1 MEIYMKDVVIIGGG
15 ILGTSLAHWLTRLYE
30 GDICVLEK
38 EDRIASHASGRNT
51 GVLHRPFYLDPE
63 KNKIFT
69 KSASLMYDI
78 WKKYTLE
85 NNLPWLE
92 VGTLEIAI
100 KEEQYNHLE
109 KYLEWGELNG
119 IDKKDLTLLSRREVK
134 NLEPN
139 VECVA
144 ALRCKSDTA
153 VDYSKL
159 TEQLKIDAES
169 NGAKFILNSH
179 VEHVKEDDECVSI
192 HVKNISK
199 PIQCKLMINC
209 AGGNSVDIAHM
220 LNIGKEYTD
229 LHFRGE
235 YWIADQPYDS
245 IVNTNIYSVPRHPSF
260 PFLDPHWIIRV
271 DGRRQIGP
279 NAVPVAGP
287 NVYKGMAIDG
297 NELISKIIEILQSG
311 TRKLILN
318 PEFLSLFWNEWMSSL
333 SKDVMIKRAQQ
344 FIPKLK
350 AGYFTRKGTAGI
362 RSPVLNNTGKF
373 VSDTIEL
380 DGPHTYHILNYNSPG
395 ATGAPAYAAYII
407 NRLEEAKMLNL
418 SRKNKQPGIWNFE
431 QIVSHFN

>member
-1 MEIYMKDVVIIGGG
+1 MK
-15 ILGTSLAHWLTRLYE
+15 
-30 GDICVLEK
+30 
-38 EDRIASHASGRNT
+38 
-51 GVLHRPFYLDPE
+51 
-63 KNKIFT
+63 
-69 KSASLMYDI
+69 
-78 WKKYTLE
+78 
-85 NNLPWLE
+85 
-92 VGTLEIAI
+92 
-100 KEEQYNHLE
+100 
-109 KYLEWGELNG
+109 WGELNG
-119 IDKKDLTLLSRREVK
+119 IDKKDLTLLSRNEVK

-209 AGGNSVDIAHM
+209 AGGNSIDIAHM
-220 LNIGKEYTD
+220 LNVGKEYTD

-287 NVYKGMAIDG
+287 NVYEGIAIDG

-407 NRLEEAKMLNL
+407 NRLEETKMLNL

>member
-1 MEIYMKDVVIIGGG
+1 
-15 ILGTSLAHWLTRLYE
+15 
-30 GDICVLEK
+30 
-38 EDRIASHASGRNT
+38 
-51 GVLHRPFYLDPE
+51 
-63 KNKIFT
+63 
-69 KSASLMYDI
+69 
-78 WKKYTLE
+78 
-85 NNLPWLE
+85 
-92 VGTLEIAI
+92 
-100 KEEQYNHLE
+100 
-109 KYLEWGELNG
+109 
-119 IDKKDLTLLSRREVK
+119 
-134 NLEPN
+134 
-139 VECVA
+139 
-144 ALRCKSDTA
+144 
-153 VDYSKL
+153 
-159 TEQLKIDAES
+159 
-169 NGAKFILNSH
+169 
-179 VEHVKEDDECVSI
+179 
-192 HVKNISK
+192 
-199 PIQCKLMINC
+199 
-209 AGGNSVDIAHM
+209 M
-220 LNIGKEYTD
+220 LNVGKEYTD

-287 NVYKGMAIDG
+287 NVYEGIAIDG

-407 NRLEEAKMLNL
+407 NRLEETKMLNL